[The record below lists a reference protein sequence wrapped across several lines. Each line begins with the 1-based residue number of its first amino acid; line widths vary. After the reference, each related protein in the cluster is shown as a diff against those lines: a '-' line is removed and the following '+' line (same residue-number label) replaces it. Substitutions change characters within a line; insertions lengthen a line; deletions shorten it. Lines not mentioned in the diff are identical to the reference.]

1 MSLSLTGRPSVRRRR
16 ESFDEAELVSLW
28 GSPPASACRDSPL
41 DPYNWPSWKKHVVL
55 VQVAFYAMM
64 GPFSAAS
71 TIPAFEN
78 FTEDFDISI
87 TQASYTVSIV
97 ILFLCS
103 FLLIGPVSARIGRRP
118 VLLVSLIISAGVH
131 LAGAYVDS
139 YGAMM
144 TVRVFQGYET

>member
-1 MSLSLTGRPSVRRRR
+1 
-16 ESFDEAELVSLW
+16 
-28 GSPPASACRDSPL
+28 
-41 DPYNWPSWKKHVVL
+41 
-55 VQVAFYAMM
+55 MM